1 MADTYLCFIRQR
13 RTFYSLTNTSP
24 VSDERI
30 VEVVQEVVRHS
41 PSSFNAQTSRVVIL
55 LGEEHLKLWTIA
67 LEVLKSTFPAQSW
80 DGYEKKL
87 NDRKAAYGT
96 ILLYEDQ
103 AVLPSLQVKAPLFKN
118 HVSQF
123 SEHNSA
129 ILAGNLWTA
138 LELDGFGANLQHFN
152 PYIDARVAV
161 EWALPSQW
169 TLKAQLVFGTAVEG
183 PNPDKKYGNLEE
195 RILVFGK
202 Q

>member
-1 MADTYLCFIRQR
+1 MALYVE
-13 RTFYSLTNTSP
+13 TFHLVLVIYSCLIYSITKYSL
-24 VSDERI
+24 R
-30 VEVVQEVVRHS
+30 Q
-41 PSSFNAQTSRVVIL
+41 
-55 LGEEHLKLWTIA
+55 
-67 LEVLKSTFPAQSW
+67 
-80 DGYEKKL
+80 
-87 NDRKAAYGT
+87 